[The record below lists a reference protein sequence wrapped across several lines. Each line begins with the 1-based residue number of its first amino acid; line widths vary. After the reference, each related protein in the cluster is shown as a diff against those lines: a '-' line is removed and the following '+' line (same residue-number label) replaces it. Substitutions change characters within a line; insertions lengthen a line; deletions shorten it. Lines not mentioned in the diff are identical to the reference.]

1 MLKLTLREK
10 YIADDNS
17 LILYYVDTVKLRG
30 FRYIMF
36 FIATPDDIVYDVAL
50 FPADACSFKGRVLM
64 ITSDM
69 VEKFIKCEDFRP
81 CCTD

>member
-17 LILYYVDTVKLRG
+17 SILYYIDTVKLRG
-30 FRYIMF
+30 FRYFMF

-50 FPADACSFKGRVLM
+50 LPVDACSFKGRVLT

-69 VEKFIKCEDFRP
+69 VETFIKCEDFRP